1 MLPICPSQ
9 EHLLLFSM
17 GHRWPDVVVCL
28 LFYHYNIFPVV
39 SLFALCKGQHGDP
52 CPLPSHSRQVS
63 GSSPPPALPPGYA
76 QARFITLVPLELHL
90 GGPAYGIGHVIRASV
105 YLLPGEPHLTNW
117 VGVPPPGAEAS
128 GSDATLP
135 PRARPLGINTCNV
148 P

>member
-1 MLPICPSQ
+1 MWWCVCFFIITTFFLSLACLHYAKVNM
-9 EHLLLFSM
+9 ETLVLFLLTL
-17 GHRWPDVVVCL
+17 GRCRG
-28 LFYHYNIFPVV
+28 
-39 SLFALCKGQHGDP
+39 AA
-52 CPLPSHSRQVS
+52 
-63 GSSPPPALPPGYA
+63 PPPALPPGYA

-117 VGVPPPGAEAS
+117 VGVPPPGTEAS